1 MHQPR
6 PARHRLT
13 ALLLAVGHGGVDC
26 YQGMVAALVPVFVLE
41 RGYSLPAAGGL
52 VFAASLT
59 SSVVQPLFGLLG
71 DRRPARWIV
80 PVSVLVTGAGIGALG
95 LVGEP
100 WLVFLLVALSGIGIA
115 AFHPAAARLA
125 RELSGG
131 DHVQM
136 SWFALGGNIGFA
148 VAPFLVAGTVGAL
161 GLAASPLLIMP
172 AAVALI
178 MVLGCLRT
186 HRAATSG
193 TPLTRTAASLAA
205 EDRRSFGRLT
215 VAIMARSII
224 FVGLGSFIALYAQQD
239 PALGPAGGTGA
250 LFVLYLGGA
259 FGTVLG
265 GRLARRWPR
274 TRILRWSYLLTA
286 PAMVGLV
293 LAPGAIRLIFVAVV
307 SFLLYVPFSLHLT
320 LAQDYL
326 PRHVGTASGVTL
338 GLAVSVGGLASP
350 ALGVLAEQIGLTG
363 ALLSLIIV
371 AGLAWLALRRLPEPQ
386 PLTSPLGQ
394 GTS

>member
-1 MHQPR
+1 MHQTR
-6 PARHRLT
+6 PARRLS
-13 ALLLAVGHGGVDC
+13 AILLAVGHGGVDC
-26 YQGMVAALVPVFVLE
+26 YQGMVAALVPIFVLE

-52 VFAASLT
+52 VLASSLT

-80 PVSVLVTGAGIGALG
+80 PVSVLITGAGIGTLG

-100 WLVFLLVALSGIGIA
+100 WLVILLVGLSGVGIA

-136 SWFALGGNIGFA
+136 SWFALGGNVGFA

-161 GLAASPLLIMP
+161 GLAASPFLIIP

-178 MVLGCLRT
+178 MVLGCLRA
-186 HRAATSG
+186 HRAVASG
-193 TPLTRTAASLAA
+193 TTEARAAAIPA
-205 EDRRSFGRLT
+205 TEDRRSFGRLT
-215 VAIMARSII
+215 VAIMARSVI
-224 FVGLGSFIALYAQQD
+224 FVGLGSFVALFAQQD
-239 PALGPAGGTGA
+239 PALGPAGGTVA

-259 FGTVLG
+259 FGTVIG

-286 PAMVGLV
+286 PALIGLV
-293 LAPGAIRLIFVAVV
+293 FAPGVLRLIFVAIV
-307 SFLLYVPFSLHLT
+307 SILLYVPFSLHLT

-326 PRHVGTASGVTL
+326 PRHLGTASGVTL

-350 ALGVLAEQIGLTG
+350 ALGGLAEQIGLPG

-371 AGLAWLALRRLPEPQ
+371 AGLAWLTLRRLPEPQ
-386 PLTSPLGQ
+386 PLTPPQGR